1 MDAKLEAN
9 VGTTVCAKHGTNF
22 VPTKVDV
29 MIDAKKEAN
38 EDEKQDAKMDVKVGV
53 SMGATMD
60 VKQLLQ
66 LT

>member
-22 VPTKVDV
+22 VTTKVDV

-38 EDEKQDAKMDVKVGV
+38 EDEK
-53 SMGATMD
+53 
-60 VKQLLQ
+60 
-66 LT
+66 